1 MKKLFYAMLG
11 LMALAACTQ
20 APEKKVMAR
29 FVPERADDFVFEN
42 NLIAGR
48 FYGQALEGN
57 PTSPGLDIWVKLPGK
72 LVADEWYK
80 GYETQSDEYYH
91 HDHGGKDCYKV
102 SVSLGGGASTP
113 LIDGQLRFPATN
125 YRSYDI
131 VEETPE
137 KVVFTL
143 HYPEWEAVNGVKV
156 SLDKTVTVTPDTY
169 FCDVEDIYT
178 FTGRDTLAIAAGI
191 NVHAAQNTVE
201 KQSVLP
207 TAVAIWE
214 HASDQTFEPEDGMLG
229 VAVVM
234 PEADA
239 TFLTEDGT
247 HLVAC
252 IILSDPAGPRVM
264 SRQPKNGSPWW
275 TSSRSPSTS
284 GKRFVSLSRLMKI
297 IFHTVGTFFVL
308 LLTIFMVPGCSER
321 VPEDTTQREI
331 EAISQM
337 RELSL
342 VEYRVRKIVKANDEG
357 EWYKIGDRK
366 ILLSCTAYLKAG
378 IDLSGFSAENVDIN
392 RLDGS
397 ATVTIPHAKLL
408 SLDMPA
414 SEIREEYDHV
424 TMLRQSFTAEERNAL
439 LRQGEKQIRSSVPS
453 LGILEKAE
461 ENARRFFESVFTKM
475 GFTSVEVVFE

>member
-131 VEETPE
+131 VKETPE

-143 HYPEWEAVNGVKV
+143 HYPEWEAVDGVKV

-169 FCDVEDIYT
+169 FCEVEDIYT

-191 NVHAAQNTVE
+191 NVHAAQSTVE
-201 KQSVLP
+201 KQSILP
-207 TAVAIWE
+207 TAIAIWE

-252 IILSDPAGPRVM
+252 KRIVSGEPLHYSF
-264 SRQPKNGSPWW
+264 GSCW
-275 TSSRSPSTS
+275 SK
-284 GKRFVSLSRLMKI
+284 G
-297 IFHTVGTFFVL
+297 
-308 LLTIFMVPGCSER
+308 
-321 VPEDTTQREI
+321 D
-331 EAISQM
+331 
-337 RELSL
+337 
-342 VEYRVRKIVKANDEG
+342 VK
-357 EWYKIGDRK
+357 
-366 ILLSCTAYLKAG
+366 
-378 IDLSGFSAENVDIN
+378 
-392 RLDGS
+392 
-397 ATVTIPHAKLL
+397 
-408 SLDMPA
+408 
-414 SEIREEYDHV
+414 
-424 TMLRQSFTAEERNAL
+424 TAEEWFAL
-439 LRQGEKQIRSSVPS
+439 VDKQ
-453 LGILEKAE
+453 
-461 ENARRFFESVFTKM
+461 
-475 GFTSVEVVFE
+475 